1 MFSKGL
7 LKRKDLSLAQFTP
20 DTMATGWFNSPVV
33 QVIENTVTRFWR
45 GVAFLQ
51 LSASTNRSP
60 EPALVQT
67 VNKSGRVRPPWDTL
81 KFGMPMSREF
91 VERRDG
97 SFYLIG
103 SRVPLAHLV
112 REFQRGELPEAIRSH
127 YPTLSL
133 EQVYGAITFYLGA
146 KEEVE
151 EDITERERV
160 EDEFTKTHPAPP
172 HLKEKLERARQQLLA
187 RRT

>member
-1 MFSKGL
+1 
-7 LKRKDLSLAQFTP
+7 
-20 DTMATGWFNSPVV
+20 
-33 QVIENTVTRFWR
+33 
-45 GVAFLQ
+45 
-51 LSASTNRSP
+51 
-60 EPALVQT
+60 
-67 VNKSGRVRPPWDTL
+67 
-81 KFGMPMSREF
+81 MSREF

-112 REFQRGELPEAIRSH
+112 REFQQGESPEAIRSH
-127 YPTLSL
+127 YATLSL
-133 EQVYGAITFYLGA
+133 EQVDGAITFYLGN

-151 EDITERERV
+151 KDISERERV

-172 HLKEKLERARQQLLA
+172 HLKDKLDRARQQMPA

>member
-1 MFSKGL
+1 M
-7 LKRKDLSLAQFTP
+7 RA
-20 DTMATGWFNSPVV
+20 
-33 QVIENTVTRFWR
+33 
-45 GVAFLQ
+45 
-51 LSASTNRSP
+51 
-60 EPALVQT
+60 
-67 VNKSGRVRPPWDTL
+67 
-81 KFGMPMSREF
+81 PMSREF

-112 REFQRGELPEAIRSH
+112 REFQQGALPEAIRSH
-127 YPTLSL
+127 YPALSL

-151 EDITERERV
+151 KDISERERV
-160 EDEFTKTHPAPP
+160 EDEFTETHPAPP
-172 HLKEKLERARQQLLA
+172 HLKAKLERARRQLLA